1 MPSRPKCLHCWDN
14 AYSLQLKVVISCV
27 SRNYLLLCCL
37 HLSTWVWCGYDEKTH
52 DVVHIDMYLVPM
64 FCVWCALLRLC
75 YGHDHIINGR
85 PTISCSG
92 NSILYNQYFCHSLSC
107 LCNAGIGNIQHSTRC
122 AIVWHLI
129 SHLANLPSHCPHGWY
144 CVNREMIND
153 EDEQKEAGCHG
164 VYYNLTRPPA

>member
-52 DVVHIDMYLVPM
+52 DLVHIDMYLVPM

-75 YGHDHIINGR
+75 YGHDRIINGR

-92 NSILYNQYFCHSLSC
+92 NSILYNQYFCHSLFVQCWDWQHPTFNS
-107 LCNAGIGNIQHSTRC
+107 LCNCVTLDITLSQPSITLSSWFVLCQQGDDKWWRWTKRSR
-122 AIVWHLI
+122 
-129 SHLANLPSHCPHGWY
+129 LPWSLLQFDSW
-144 CVNREMIND
+144 
-153 EDEQKEAGCHG
+153 
-164 VYYNLTRPPA
+164 PPA